1 MNETEEK
8 DAVAKVLAHQLEGLM
23 LHSDLATMYAVLGDK
38 TQCKF
43 HKCQAIDEMKAHL
56 YTATEAATHFGE
68 AIEPAKIQRITIS
81 VVPVASDM
89 TEEEIQEAKEKAHEI
104 WKNWEDESLEMYQNL
119 AQENPNS
126 RIWPRLASNIETE
139 IRHLKR
145 MEKHSK

>member
-1 MNETEEK
+1 
-8 DAVAKVLAHQLEGLM
+8 
-23 LHSDLATMYAVLGDK
+23 
-38 TQCKF
+38 
-43 HKCQAIDEMKAHL
+43 
-56 YTATEAATHFGE
+56 
-68 AIEPAKIQRITIS
+68 
-81 VVPVASDM
+81 M

-126 RIWPRLASNIETE
+126 RLWSRLASAVETE